1 MVGIYIRVST
11 PEQAKEGYSIGEQ
24 TERLRAFSK
33 AMGWEVYKEYIDPG
47 YSGSNMDRPALKK
60 LVNDTENG
68 KIQKVV
74 VYKLDRLSRSQMDT
88 LFLIEKVFIP
98 NGVDFVSMIENLDT
112 GSSFGRAVIGIMSA
126 FAQLERE
133 MISERMTM
141 GKDARRKEG
150 KWMGSVSPYGYD
162 YSKETGL
169 LTVNESEAYQVRE
182 MFNLFIYGAKLYDI
196 QTQFLEKGYTIRGRK
211 WQLFSIRYMLD
222 NKVYAGFI
230 RNGDEWVKG
239 IHEPIITEEEYEQ
252 AHERMEANRERF
264 AEYGVSMNGD
274 KHSTLLGGM
283 IYCKRCGAR
292 YAKRLSGDSASRH
305 YTYCCYSR
313 MKVARHMV
321 KDPNCKNKIY
331 RVEELDDIVLN
342 EIRKLKLSPELLN
355 VKDPQKKEVSAQ
367 IDKLDKQISRFLD
380 LYGTGRFTFEQLDAK
395 VKPLEEQKEKLLTQE
410 PRKTPQKE
418 VLNAVDSLDEVLAL
432 DNLKTARRLIES
444 LINRIDIDGDDI
456 FINWRF

>member
-11 PEQAKEGYSIGEQ
+11 PEQAKEGYSVGEQ
-24 TERLRAFSK
+24 TERLKAYCT
-33 AMGWEVYKEYIDPG
+33 AMGWEIYQTYVDPG
-47 YSGSNMDRPALKK
+47 YSGSNMERPALKM
-60 LVNDTENG
+60 LINDVENG

-88 LFLIEKVFIP
+88 LYLIEKVFIP
-98 NGVDFVSMIENLDT
+98 HGVDFVSMNENLDT

-162 YSKETGL
+162 YSKEDG
-169 LTVNESEAYQVRE
+169 LTVNEDEAAQVRE
-182 MFNLFIYGAKLYDI
+182 MFDLFNSGTKLYDI
-196 QTQFLEKGYTIRGRK
+196 QTKFLEKGYTIRGRE
-211 WQLFSIRYMLD
+211 WRLFSIRYMLD
-222 NKVYAGFI
+222 NKVYAGYI
-230 RNGDEWVKG
+230 RNGDEWLKG
-239 IHEPIITEEEYEQ
+239 IHEPIITEETYEQ
-252 AHERMEANRERF
+252 AYERMEANRERF

-292 YAKRLSGDSASRH
+292 YAKRLSGDPASRH

-321 KDPNCKNKIY
+321 KDPNCRNKIY

-355 VKDPQKKEVSAQ
+355 AKQPIKKDVSAQ
-367 IDKLDKQISRFLD
+367 IDKIDKQISRFLD
-380 LYGTGRFTFEQLDAK
+380 LYGTGRFSFEQLDAK
-395 VKPLEEQKEKLLTQE
+395 VKPLEEQKSKLLATE

-418 VLNAVDSLDEVLAL
+418 AINAIDSLDDVLAT
-432 DNLKTARRLIES
+432 DDLKTARKLIES